1 MTKSLNQ
8 VVVSYQDLCVKG
20 LISDLKQ
27 AALCEVK
34 TLCRLSCHTCPNV
47 CIDINLKKVSF
58 VGLQPDSLMIK
69 PTGNEDLDVH
79 LSGEHIILWL
89 DRYGL
94 AYQLS

>member
-8 VVVSYQDLCVKG
+8 VVVSYQDLCAKG

-27 AALCEVK
+27 AALCDVK
-34 TLCRLSCHTCPNV
+34 TLCRLSCNNCPNV
-47 CIDINLKKVSF
+47 CTDINFKKVFF

-69 PTGNEDLDVH
+69 HSENEDLDMYM
-79 LSGEHIILWL
+79 SADNIILWL
-89 DRYGL
+89 DKHGL